1 MKKSIYK
8 ITFLLFTL
16 CNLAQEKTNIDP
28 KGNLYFGAEIGSNK
42 ITSLKIENKNSI
54 TAGLLAEYY
63 FARHWSLSS
72 GLKYYDTGVSYF
84 KPAYSVGGGF
94 GGFLSSSSPA
104 EFGFFSGS
112 VISVPLEIKWEFRVY
127 KDFGASLKMGTSL
140 TYETKSEY
148 IAYSSDKGVDFSK
161 FYGSINLGF
170 GFNYFINKHSA
181 IYFSSERITGS
192 TKGEVSTLVFSG
204 FKNTSNQLTSIGY
217 KYTFK
222 TKKP

>member
-1 MKKSIYK
+1 MKKLIYK

-42 ITSLKIENKNSI
+42 ISSLENENKNSV

-72 GLKYYDTGVSYF
+72 GLKYYDIGVSYYIPEI
-84 KPAYSVGGGF
+84 KSIGNPWIYVS
-94 GGFLSSSSPA
+94 
-104 EFGFFSGS
+104 SGS
-112 VISVPLEIKWEFRVY
+112 PEQFGNFKGSAISIPMQIKWEFRVY
-127 KDFGASLKMGTSL
+127 HDFGASFKLGTAY
-140 TYETKSEY
+140 TIETKSQY
-148 IAYSSDKGVDFSK
+148 GNYSSEKGIDFSK
-161 FYGSINLGF
+161 KYFSTIIGY
-170 GFNYFINKHSA
+170 GFNYFINKNSA
-181 IYFSSERITGS
+181 IYVSSE
-192 TKGEVSTLVFSG
+192 KFSG
-204 FKNTSNQLTSIGY
+204 SNKSAVSNSNSNLSKFTTNQLTSIGY

>member
-1 MKKSIYK
+1 MKKSIYN
-8 ITFLLFTL
+8 ITFLFFTL

-42 ITSLKIENKNSI
+42 ITSLEIENKNSI

-72 GLKYYDTGVSYF
+72 GLKYYEIGVLYN
-84 KPAYSVGGGF
+84 KPSSGSSGGWF
-94 GGFLSSSSPA
+94 DLSSPTQ
-104 EFGFFSGS
+104 FGSFNGFA
-112 VISVPLEIKWEFRVY
+112 IAIPLEIKWEFRVY
-127 KDFGASLKMGTSL
+127 KNFSASLKLGSAYTIETS
-140 TYETKSEY
+140 TEY
-148 IAYSSDKGVDFSK
+148 GNYSSERGIDFSK
-161 FYGSINLGF
+161 KYSSTIIGY

-181 IYFSSERITGS
+181 IYFSSDVIIGS
-192 TKGEVSTLVFSG
+192 SKGYVSSFLFSEY
-204 FKNTSNQLTSIGY
+204 KNTTNQLTSIGY